1 MFEGKSYP
9 ARKKDR
15 LYEGGCGSLPEVS
28 PESDWEQIKRKL
40 SDKNEKA
47 RVSEKSPEVRAPIL

>member
-15 LYEGGCGSLPEVS
+15 LYEEGCGLLPEVS

-40 SDKNEKA
+40 SD
-47 RVSEKSPEVRAPIL
+47 